1 MPKSSTQL
9 MALIERIQRDLE
21 ELKRLVEAGEGEGEG
36 KDQESSSP
44 ETELEGLWEGFRVD
58 EALLEAAERSLFKV
72 S

>member
-1 MPKSSTQL
+1 
-9 MALIERIQRDLE
+9 MALIERIQHDLE

-36 KDQESSSP
+36 KDSSP

>member
-21 ELKRLVEAGEGEGEG
+21 ELKRLVEAGEG